1 MSPVLANATQSSP
14 SQRSVDPLSATA
26 VSWSDMVGG
35 GVDDGG
41 GLMPEV
47 GSGVGGGDV
56 VGGLMG
62 GNVGGNVVNGLVGGD
77 VVIVGGGDGGGVSS
91 VTTV

>member
-1 MSPVLANATQSSP
+1 VLANATQSSP
-14 SQRSVDPLSATA
+14 LQRSVDPLSATA
-26 VSWSDMVGG
+26 VSWIGMVGG

-41 GLMPEV
+41 GLMPAV
-47 GSGVGGGDV
+47 GSGVGDGDV
-56 VGGLMG
+56 VDGL
-62 GNVGGNVVNGLVGGD
+62 VGGEVVNGLVGGN